1 MPIHHFNF
9 SSWFCTSIWKSL
21 LTHILQSFSHLQ
33 NDKCENS
40 LEATNISSLAWHML
54 YDIWK
59 FCVYKLS
66 EHFWATSPFWLE
78 KEMATHSS
86 VLAWRIPETREPGG
100 LLSMG
105 SHRVG
110 HDWSDLAAVA
120 AAVSIYVLDSVIYFT
135 YIAINFD
142 NSEVKGNGTPLQYSC
157 LVNPMDRGAW

>member
-110 HDWSDLAAVA
+110 HDWSDLAAA
-120 AAVSIYVLDSVIYFT
+120 AAALPGINQEIYMPVIGKHWCGSRSAMQAEIEGKKLWERLY
-135 YIAINFD
+135 
-142 NSEVKGNGTPLQYSC
+142 
-157 LVNPMDRGAW
+157 